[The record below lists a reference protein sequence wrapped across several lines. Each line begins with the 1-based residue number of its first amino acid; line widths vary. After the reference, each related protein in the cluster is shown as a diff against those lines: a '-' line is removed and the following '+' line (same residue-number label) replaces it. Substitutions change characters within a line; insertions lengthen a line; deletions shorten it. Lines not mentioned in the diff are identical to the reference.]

1 MPVLPVQWYV
11 GVGPTCSLYT
21 PAMTIWALI
30 QMITVA
36 CCWKVSTNH
45 ISNIQYSRK
54 HKNVMNVMWR
64 VEKLRVSWLAWH
76 RWHWPGQNPE
86 TRCDMLTH
94 TRESIFI
101 HVIFIQ
107 LVHVRQHPGWKI
119 IIIVSLLIQPGSNVR
134 VAEICKSKWAENLSW
149 NRYYSMH
156 FTYWNIESVSVS
168 GREKYSNLFYT
179 PPCVHRSFI
188 IIIINYECDWSIRY

>member
-1 MPVLPVQWYV
+1 MSLVTWRLIRLVAWCVGSGIGTLGHWPGHNHTSSLRVSRHKHLILFSLNMPVLPVQWYV

-45 ISNIQYSRK
+45 ISNIQYSRR

-86 TRCDMLTH
+86 TRYT
-94 TRESIFI
+94 
-101 HVIFIQ
+101 
-107 LVHVRQHPGWKI
+107 
-119 IIIVSLLIQPGSNVR
+119 GSF
-134 VAEICKSKWAENLSW
+134 SKDFFSKGAVN
-149 NRYYSMH
+149 
-156 FTYWNIESVSVS
+156 
-168 GREKYSNLFYT
+168 
-179 PPCVHRSFI
+179 
-188 IIIINYECDWSIRY
+188 

>member
-1 MPVLPVQWYV
+1 MRGEWDWNTRTLAGSFSHTVPLRVSRQKHLILLSLKMPVLPVQWYV
-11 GVGPTCSLYT
+11 GVGQTCSLYT

-101 HVIFIQ
+101 HVKTE
-107 LVHVRQHPGWKI
+107 LVTIWN
-119 IIIVSLLIQPGSNVR
+119 IIVRLL
-134 VAEICKSKWAENLSW
+134 E
-149 NRYYSMH
+149 
-156 FTYWNIESVSVS
+156 
-168 GREKYSNLFYT
+168 
-179 PPCVHRSFI
+179 
-188 IIIINYECDWSIRY
+188 